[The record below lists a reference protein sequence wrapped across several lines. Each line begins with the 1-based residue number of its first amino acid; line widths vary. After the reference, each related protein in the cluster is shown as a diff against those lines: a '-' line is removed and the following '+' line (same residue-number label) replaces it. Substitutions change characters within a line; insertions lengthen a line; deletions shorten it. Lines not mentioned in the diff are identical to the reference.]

1 MATRQSVKALN
12 KSASNIAAEAT
23 AEKARKAASRKALRD
38 AKKLEAATLAAES
51 KADDIAIAAWN
62 NGTPSHESEMVV
74 DHKQQDAAN
83 ALATAKADAEST
95 GVPLEQMLADMGI
108 DATGYPVLE
117 IPTLGTPRA
126 PRARS
131 DARSYDGPMLALRQA
146 VKAYVTPQNG
156 NPCNG
161 DALATACGSY
171 DRSIVVKALVAALGL
186 EGNPYLHLNPGQQ
199 SMNLRNKARARL
211 TAGTL
216 TMGDISTALN
226 VAYILSPEFAVSKA
240 AAEAKQAALA
250 TYQINAK

>member
-12 KSASNIAAEAT
+12 KSASNIAAEAA

-38 AKKLEAATLAAES
+38 AKKLEAANLAAES
-51 KADDIAIAAWN
+51 KADDIAITAWN

-95 GVPLEQMLADMGI
+95 GVPLEQMLTDMGI

-126 PRARS
+126 PRAPRARS

-146 VKAYVTPQNG
+146 AKAYVTPQNG

-171 DRSIVVKALVAALGL
+171 DRAIVVEALVKALGL

-211 TAGTL
+211 TTGTL

-226 VAYILSPEFAVSKA
+226 VAYILSPEFAASKA
-240 AAEAKQAALA
+240 AVEAKQAE
-250 TYQINAK
+250 INAR